1 MLNIVWRLW
10 KWDALK
16 AQRKRK
22 KRQHFLL
29 DFENPLELDMS
40 KFEPPENPNSTL
52 LVHRG
57 GSCSS
62 LLPPDLHYEAL
73 NLVTLFLKPTVQVS
87 LSPSLSC
94 SNINQLV
101 PKLLTWLFVV
111 SFGCFMEAFIQVEK
125 HGGIIVAILKNVDST
140 SKEQGPPVKQAKS
153 PLIRA

>member
-40 KFEPPENPNSTL
+40 KFEPPENRNSTL

-94 SNINQLV
+94 SNIN
-101 PKLLTWLFVV
+101 
-111 SFGCFMEAFIQVEK
+111 
-125 HGGIIVAILKNVDST
+125 
-140 SKEQGPPVKQAKS
+140 
-153 PLIRA
+153 

>member
-1 MLNIVWRLW
+1 METVEVGCTEGS
-10 KWDALK
+10 KK
-16 AQRKRK
+16 KRK
-22 KRQHFLL
+22 KRQHFVL

-125 HGGIIVAILKNVDST
+125 HGGIIVAILKNVNST
-140 SKEQGPPVKQAKS
+140 SKEQDPPVKQAKS
-153 PLIRA
+153 RWIRA